1 MLNRRLITL
10 FILFTL
16 GFLALGLRLAKLQ
29 LADASHWQEQMQNAT
44 RRTYSIDTARGAIL
58 DRNGQVLAKDVPC
71 DDLAIDYRAMNG
83 DDQWLSS
90 MALKR
95 IASEKFDNAADKRRR
110 RDEMKKI
117 IADQVDTIPEAIAQ
131 VCRIPKEDILA
142 RYEDIRQRIHL
153 LHQDLWFRKYDRQN
167 PAATDADDDKDSSAD
182 DQPLDLTYRKED
194 LTDERRAHTI
204 VHNLPPLIANYFR
217 QHADDFPG
225 LIVRDDANLRVYP
238 NGEIAS
244 QVIGTLRTINGDE
257 IARDIDENPDE
268 KVPKFKLPDFDG
280 DPGDLSGYQP
290 GDSIG
295 ESGAEK
301 ILDPY
306 LHGTQGAGLHIVGN
320 GNTGDSDQRIEPI
333 PGKDVRLTL
342 DIALQRDIHNALKD
356 PNKHLLWGTNT
367 ATDQTEHKDHFVAL
381 VVLRIADG
389 QILTMLSWPNFD
401 PNTIDQTRVALNH
414 DDFRRP
420 LANRALDSYQPGST
434 VKPLLATA
442 GLTEGVIT
450 PETTITCNGYLFP
463 DRPKAFRCS
472 IYVETNGRATHGPL
486 QLEDAIAQS
495 CNIYFYTLGGRLG
508 IDKITNWFRA
518 YGIDQYSGFELESKD
533 HPRGLLPTLT
543 DPRDANEDR
552 TESLFLGIG
561 QGNVGATPLQMANA
575 YATLLRGGLAI
586 SPRLVIGNPPTQE
599 QRFRLDPSIVATVRG
614 GMEAVVSRGT
624 AKEIFRGMH
633 LPIAGKTGTADT
645 SRPMFDEATGQPVYD
660 TNRPILDPDGHPR
673 LDPDGKPLYHR
684 ASQTGTDAWF
694 VAYAPADNPQY
705 VVAAVMEFGGFGG
718 KAAAP
723 MVKEALLQ
731 MERHGYLEKM
741 DVDQ

>member
-10 FILFTL
+10 FVLFTL
-16 GFLALGLRLAKLQ
+16 GFLALALRLAKLQ

-44 RRTYSIDTARGAIL
+44 RHKYPIDTARGAIL
-58 DRNGQVLAKDVPC
+58 DRNGEVLAKDVPC

-95 IASEKFDNAADKRRR
+95 IASEKFDNAAEKRRR
-110 RDEMKKI
+110 RDEVKKI
-117 IADQVDTIPEAIAQ
+117 IADQVDAIPDAIAQ
-131 VCRIPKEDILA
+131 VCRVPREDILA

-153 LHQDLWFRKYDRQN
+153 LHQDLWFRKYDRRN
-167 PAATDADDDKDSSAD
+167 PAATDADEEKDPSVD

-217 QHADDFPG
+217 EHADDFPG
-225 LIVRDDANLRVYP
+225 LIVRDDANVRVYP

-244 QVIGTLRTINGDE
+244 QVIGTLRTVS
-257 IARDIDENPDE
+257 PDDN
-268 KVPKFKLPDFDG
+268 KPKFKLPDFDG
-280 DPGDLSGYQP
+280 DSGDLSGYQP
-290 GDSIG
+290 GDPIG

-301 ILDPY
+301 IVEDY
-306 LHGTQGAGLHIVGN
+306 LHGTQGAGLHVVGN
-320 GNTGDSDQRIEPI
+320 GNSGEADQRIEPV
-333 PGKDVRLTL
+333 PGKDIRLTL
-342 DIALQRDIHNALKD
+342 DVGLQRDIHNALKD

-367 ATDQTEHKDHFVAL
+367 ATDPNEHKDHFVAL
-381 VVLRIADG
+381 VILRISDG
-389 QILTMLSWPNFD
+389 QILTMLSWPNYD
-401 PNTIDQTRVALNH
+401 PNTIDQTRVALNR
-414 DDFRRP
+414 DDYHRP
-420 LANRALDSYQPGST
+420 LANRALEPYAPGST

-450 PETTITCNGYLFP
+450 PDTTIICNGYLFP
-463 DRPKAFRCS
+463 DRPNSFRCS
-472 IYVETNGRATHGPL
+472 IYVETNRRATHGPL

-508 IDKITNWFRA
+508 IDKITQWLGA
-518 YGIDQYSGFELESKD
+518 YGLAHDSGCELYESN
-533 HPRGLLPTLT
+533 GFLPTLGG
-543 DPRDANEDR
+543 PRDNNEDR
-552 TESLFLGIG
+552 TEALLLGIG
-561 QGNVGATPLQMANA
+561 EGHIGASPLQMANA

-586 SPRLVIGNPPTQE
+586 SPRIVVGNPPKQE
-599 QRFRLDPSIVATVRG
+599 QRFRLDSNVLATVRA
-614 GMEAVVSRGT
+614 GMEGVVSRGT

-645 SRPMFDEATGQPVYD
+645 SRPMFDEQTGQPVYD
-660 TNRPILDPDGHPR
+660 TSRPILDPDGHPR
-673 LDPDGKPLYHR
+673 LDPDGKPLYRR
-684 ASQTGTDAWF
+684 ASQSGPDAWF

-741 DVDQ
+741 DVPE